1 MVIVA
6 NESST
11 LCIQNR
17 GKISG
22 DIIHHKISCTGYV
35 VFSHHLEFSFWNNY
49 FRNFY
54 LKTCSMNFLGSF
66 CYFYIPNFSQN
77 EAEKQKLGSIHFWC
91 SGEVVLSS
99 CITFNMHGYK
109 AWENLDFTKQLKSYY
124 WRHGTEF

>member
-1 MVIVA
+1 MKVVHYASRI
-6 NESST
+6 EERY
-11 LCIQNR
+11 QE
-17 GKISG
+17 ISYT
-22 DIIHHKISCTGYV
+22 IKISCTGYV

-49 FRNFY
+49 FCNFY

-99 CITFNMHGYK
+99 CSTFNMHGYK
-109 AWENLDFTKQLKSYY
+109 HEKTLILRSNLNRITDVMAQSFKRFL
-124 WRHGTEF
+124 